1 MYIGLLIGLCYGT
14 ILRLPCKTLADFK
27 LYMLGKRLIGNVLMS
42 FNGLQDTQCMIKCI
56 ENAKCRSYNTNKE
69 DGRCEI
75 NGKAMV
81 DNGTVL
87 ATDTNWVY
95 KSTDYSSTLVCNID

>member
-1 MYIGLLIGLCYGT
+1 MYIGLLIGSCCGT
-14 ILRLPCKTLADFK
+14 ILRLPCKTFADFK
-27 LYMLGKRLIGNVLMS
+27 VYLLGKRLIGNVLMS
-42 FNGLQDTQCMIKCI
+42 FNGLRDTQCMMTCIKNVRCH
-56 ENAKCRSYNTNKE
+56 SYNTNRN

-75 NGKAMV
+75 NGKALV

-87 ATDTNWVY
+87 VTDPNWMY